1 MTTFSLKKSCPPIA
15 TNIGVACAIA
25 DADDKEMNT
34 TETKKKTED
43 INSEKKRSINAT
55 LFIFE
60 SIKEAFNGKDN
71 TKKIKDPTMPTN
83 TST

>member
-1 MTTFSLKKSCPPIA
+1 MTTFSLKKICPPIA

-25 DADDKEMNT
+25 DAEDKEMNT
-34 TETKKKTED
+34 TETKKKTDD
-43 INSEKKRSINAT
+43 INSEKKRRINAA

-71 TKKIKDPTMPTN
+71 TKKIKEPIRPTN
-83 TST
+83 TNT